1 MNVFSPY
8 IVLKD
13 SPSKLHLRET
23 NLRENFNLIILRF
36 LPFVYLF
43 FAVFFIITKSKDV
56 PAMVSVVMVGAIVIP
71 ALLMSTAKFVLEVT
85 VTKME
90 IDVRYNAF
98 FGQKEISYPVG

>member
-71 ALLMSTAKFVLEVT
+71 ALLIYSKVCFRSN
-85 VTKME
+85 
-90 IDVRYNAF
+90 RYKN
-98 FGQKEISYPVG
+98 GD